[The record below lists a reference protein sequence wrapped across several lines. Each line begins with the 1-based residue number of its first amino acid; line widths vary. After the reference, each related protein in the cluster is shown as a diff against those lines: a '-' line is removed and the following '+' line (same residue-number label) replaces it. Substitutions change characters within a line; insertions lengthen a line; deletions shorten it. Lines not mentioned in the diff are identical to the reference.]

1 MSKKLQCMK
10 IEFYS
15 DLFNMNSDNKHNTVI
30 GTMRKTDEKLYSDS

>member
-30 GTMRKTDEKLYSDS
+30 GTMRKNKRKVI